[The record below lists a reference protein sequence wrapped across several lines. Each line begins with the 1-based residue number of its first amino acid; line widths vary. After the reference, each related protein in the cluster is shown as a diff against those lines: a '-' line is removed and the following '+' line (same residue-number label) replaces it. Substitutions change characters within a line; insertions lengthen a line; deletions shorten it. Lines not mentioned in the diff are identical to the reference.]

1 VVSLFAIALLLAQ
14 DVQVQATVSA
24 QRVGIEDVLE
34 LTVSIQGGE
43 ADRDPELPQ
52 LDGFRVAGR
61 STSSQIQI
69 VNGRMSSTYAYV
81 YQLLPQKEGSFT
93 IGAVTVTSG
102 GEAHQTRPIDVEVV
116 SGSVVPRRQ
125 RGFGSPFDPFGGGSP
140 SRRRAPELQSGE
152 VFARAEVSK
161 TSVYQGEQV
170 VLTYWLYS
178 PYVPMGIQVE
188 DDPPLS
194 GFWVEEVQPS
204 PNRTGERRTVAGKPV
219 IAFPVKTRVLFP
231 TSPGSLTL
239 PPLTLTTAFRL
250 TTGDPFDAFFAR
262 SSEPI
267 TVRSQPVS
275 IEVTPLPA
283 GGRGPDFKGAV
294 GEYELKAELNKN
306 QIAAGD
312 PVTLTLAIA
321 GKGNLRSV
329 EAPELPELKGFRR
342 FDPKMAEKSNA
353 SASGLSGEKSWEYVL
368 VPESGGVKEIG
379 PWRFQ
384 YFDPRAKKYVTASV
398 GPLTLEVEGGTATA
412 AAVAGSD
419 TGAPREITVLRK
431 DIRFLKPP
439 PSTLGDQVN
448 PFHRSP
454 IFYGTLLLPVLWNL
468 GLVVYLRRREKEKTQ
483 SHLFRSRKAHRMA
496 RARLKTAAKLEA
508 SGSKGFYEEVALAL
522 YRYVGDKSSTSASGL
537 TPSGIESM
545 LEAHGITDTLGKEFR
560 DVLARCEE
568 ARFTPGERT
577 RAEMES
583 LRRRAEELIVA
594 IERRWTG

>member
-1 VVSLFAIALLLAQ
+1 MVSLAIALLLAQ

-24 QRVGIEDVLE
+24 PRVGIEDVLE

-43 ADRDPELPQ
+43 ADRDPELPP
-52 LDGFRVAGR
+52 LDEFRVAGR

-69 VNGRMSSTYAYV
+69 VNGRMSSTYAYI

-102 GEAHQTRPIDVEVV
+102 GAAHQTRPIDVEVV

-125 RGFGSPFDPFGGGSP
+125 RGLGSPFDPLGGASP
-140 SRRRAPELQSGE
+140 RRRAPDIQSE
-152 VFARAEVSK
+152 NVFVRAEVSK

-194 GFWVEEVQPS
+194 GFWVEEVEPS
-204 PNRTGERRTVAGKPV
+204 PNRTGERRTVEGKPY

-231 TSPGSLTL
+231 TSPGTLTV
-239 PPLTLTTAFRL
+239 PPLTLSTAFRV

-267 TVRSQPVS
+267 TVRSGPVS
-275 IEVTPLPA
+275 IAVSPLPA
-283 GGRGPDFKGAV
+283 EGRGPDFKGAV
-294 GEYELKAELNKN
+294 GEYELKADLNRS
-306 QIAAGD
+306 QVAAGD

-329 EAPELPELKGFRR
+329 EAPEIPELKGFRR
-342 FDPKMAEKSNA
+342 FDPKTAERSDA
-353 SASGLSGEKSWEYVL
+353 RSSGMVGEKSWEYVL

-384 YFDPRAKKYVTASV
+384 YFDPKARKYVTASV
-398 GPLTLEVEGGTATA
+398 GPLRLEVEGATATA
-412 AAVAGSD
+412 AS
-419 TGAPREITVLRK
+419 TGASATVAPREITVLRK

-439 PSTLGDQVN
+439 PSTLGEKVH

-454 IFYGTLLLPVLWNL
+454 IFYGSLLLPVLWNL
-468 GLVVYLRRREKEKTQ
+468 GLVLYLRRREKEKTH

-496 RARLKTAAKLEA
+496 RARLKTAAKLLA
-508 SGSKGFYEEVALAL
+508 SGSKGFYEEVAGAL
-522 YRYVGDKSSTSASGL
+522 YRYVGDKSATSPSGL
-537 TPSGIESM
+537 TLASIAAM
-545 LEAHGITDTLGKEFR
+545 LEAHGISETLGREFE

-577 RAEMES
+577 RGEMES
-583 LRRRAEELIVA
+583 IRGRAEELIVA
-594 IERRWTG
+594 IERQWTG